1 MSGETIDGHGS
12 LTEEAALEIERQVRA
27 IEKGDPE
34 AEQAFVTRYMRPVR
48 AMLLARSRNPDL
60 AADLLQ
66 DVMIEAIC
74 ALRRG
79 QLRES
84 SKLTQFVMGITRNL
98 LNNHF
103 RSSVRSPESLE
114 LPDDL
119 PDLARATDPM
129 EEQERQTQAL
139 DAISSLDPVDKTILQ
154 MTLVEGLKPG
164 VIAKRLGLPS
174 DVVRQR
180 KVRAIR
186 RVTDIVRSPSQ
197 TGSSGHNIAGRVNP

>member
-12 LTEEAALEIERQVRA
+12 LTEEAAQEIERQVRA

-48 AMLLARSRNPDL
+48 AMLLARSRNSDL

-103 RSSVRSPESLE
+103 RASVRGPESLE

-119 PDLARATDPM
+119 PDLSGANDAM
-129 EEQERQTQAL
+129 EDQERQTQAM
-139 DAISSLDPVDKTILQ
+139 DAISSLDPLDKSILQ
-154 MTLVEGLKPG
+154 MTLVEDLKPG
-164 VIAKRLGLPS
+164 VIAKRLGLSP

-186 RVTDIVRSPSQ
+186 RVTDIVRSPSRI
-197 TGSSGHNIAGRVNP
+197 GSSGHNIAGRVNP

>member
-12 LTEEAALEIERQVRA
+12 LTEEAAQEIERQVRA

-34 AEQAFVTRYMRPVR
+34 AEQAFVARYMRPVR

-79 QLRES
+79 QLRDS
-84 SKLTQFVMGITRNL
+84 AKLTQFVMGITRNL

-103 RSSVRSPESLE
+103 RSSIRSPESLE

-119 PDLARATDPM
+119 PDLARATDSM
-129 EEQERQTQAL
+129 EEQEQQTQAM

-154 MTLVEGLKPG
+154 MTLVEDLKPG
-164 VIAKRLGLPS
+164 VIAKRLGLSS

-186 RVTDIVRSPSQ
+186 RVTDIVRGPSQ